1 MERLAP
7 QFTDSA
13 LRHVVAVAIQEEDMT
28 LKLFGEEGVAIQ
40 PIGGDDQFVVGN
52 LYTADLFVS
61 MLEHI
66 TGKPF
71 VGIEDFTSQFQ
82 WVRVD
87 YGRKRGIAEA
97 ENYRAGSDSSEEI
110 D

>member
-1 MERLAP
+1 MKKRFP
-7 QFTDSA
+7 RFHNGA

-28 LKLFGEEGVAIQ
+28 LKLLKADGEAIQ

-52 LYTADLFVS
+52 HYTAELVVS
-61 MLEHI
+61 FLEHI

-71 VGIEDFTSQFQ
+71 VQTEYPTLQFQ

-87 YGRKRGIAEA
+87 YGRERGIAEA
-97 ENYRAGSDSSEEI
+97 EKYRESDGTSEESS
-110 D
+110 